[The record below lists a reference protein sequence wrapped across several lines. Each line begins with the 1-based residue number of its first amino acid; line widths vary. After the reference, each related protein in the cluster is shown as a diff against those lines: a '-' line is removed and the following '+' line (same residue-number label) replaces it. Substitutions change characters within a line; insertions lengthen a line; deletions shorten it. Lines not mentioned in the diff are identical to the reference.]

1 MVAALAL
8 AAVLLTSS
16 RADKENK
23 QFEDQEY
30 ASWMRRYDKN
40 YAGNELS
47 YRMGIYKI
55 NS

>member
-1 MVAALAL
+1 MAL

-16 RADKENK
+16 RADHQNR
-23 QFEDQEY
+23 QFEDQEF
-30 ASWMRRYDKN
+30 ASWMRRYGKS